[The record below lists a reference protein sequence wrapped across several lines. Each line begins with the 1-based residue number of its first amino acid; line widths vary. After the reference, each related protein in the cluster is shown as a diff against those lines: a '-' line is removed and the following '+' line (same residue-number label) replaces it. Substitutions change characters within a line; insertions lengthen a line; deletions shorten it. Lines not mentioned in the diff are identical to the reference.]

1 VVSVV
6 EQSIAQAMDEPD
18 DRMMFTRVKDVVAR
32 HLRGMDPSATVTT
45 TEFFNHT
52 HVPDM
57 VLQWPERP
65 TTPRR
70 FVYLRTTSNQEEL
83 EDDLQKLPV
92 RERPVLLALAQLPA
106 GHRQETPTAGRETTL
121 LLDGPA
127 LDTLQPTGESPG
139 IPHLV
144 CRSVLEG
151 GRGTF
156 DRSATQRF
164 LSTLTQGAEAARA
177 GDDEPT
183 RAAVE
188 AVTAQMTTD
197 VADRMSSFLAALWQG
212 GGSTLSTFPGAQRAV
227 GQLDEAA
234 LMYLLQSETI
244 PDAAFWNR
252 VVRMISLPVLLR
264 TSVTDPDNLQ
274 HLMREAIQQWSSR
287 VCMITPGAV
296 DAGTSPWRWTL
307 KAGQLI
313 LQTPHFHL
321 RTAQTRKQLPR
332 EEEYDLP
339 LLDEVRARA
348 DRFGIPL
355 SSLRMVVTDRHIGY
369 GGPGDDISH
378 DTQLDGISDALGRA
392 EGVIEADARVPA
404 GAALQCSFGSRVA
417 SARGARTQVR
427 LDALFG
433 TTARMLAELAE
444 DEAETLDQLLGPQD
458 RPFQQPWNQPSF
470 DDL

>member
-1 VVSVV
+1 MSVV

-57 VLQWPERP
+57 VLEWPERP
-65 TTPRR
+65 RTQRR

-83 EDDLQKLPV
+83 EDDLRRLPGQ
-92 RERPVLLALAQLPA
+92 ERPVLLALAHLPPGHREERPPA
-106 GHRQETPTAGRETTL
+106 GNDATL
-121 LLDGPA
+121 LLDASA
-127 LDTLQPTGESPG
+127 LDTLQPPRESPG

-144 CRSVLEG
+144 SRSVLEG
-151 GRGTF
+151 GRGTLN
-156 DRSATQRF
+156 RSATETF
-164 LSTLTQGAEAARA
+164 LNTLTQGAEAARA

-212 GGSTLSTFPGAQRAV
+212 GGSTLSTFPRTQRTV
-227 GQLDEAA
+227 GQLDETA

-264 TSVTDPDNLQ
+264 TSVSDPENLQ
-274 HLMREAIQQWSSR
+274 HLMREAIQQWASR
-287 VCMITPGAV
+287 VCMIAPGAADV
-296 DAGTSPWRWTL
+296 GASPWRWTL
-307 KAGQLI
+307 KSGQLI
-313 LQTPHFHL
+313 LQAPRFHL
-321 RTAQTRKQLPR
+321 RTAQARKHLPR

-339 LLDEVRARA
+339 LLEEVRARA

-355 SSLRMVVTDRHIGY
+355 TSLRMVVTDRHIGY

-378 DTQLDGISDALGRA
+378 DTQLDGISDALGSD
-392 EGVIEADARVPA
+392 EGVIEADTRVPA
-404 GAALQCSFGSRVA
+404 GAVLQCFFGSRVA

-433 TTARMLAELAE
+433 TTARLLADLTE
-444 DEAETLDQLLGPQD
+444 DEAETLGQLLGPQD
-458 RPFQQPWNQPSF
+458 APIQQPWNQPSF